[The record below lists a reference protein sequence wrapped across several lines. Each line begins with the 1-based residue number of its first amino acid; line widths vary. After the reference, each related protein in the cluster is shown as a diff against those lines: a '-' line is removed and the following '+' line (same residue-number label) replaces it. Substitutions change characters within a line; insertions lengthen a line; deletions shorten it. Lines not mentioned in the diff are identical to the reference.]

1 MADYFN
7 RAPELTPEEYQN
19 RFVDFYNFSGIQ
31 EAQVIDTDDSDDD
44 TDPAPVEANVLMPV
58 GENEPRS
65 VFSAGE
71 GGAFSYRKVEPT
83 EVLQKYNNRA
93 ETAKTKTGGDK
104 VKQFQE
110 YLMSDEGVLGG
121 TLGMMGLTSAGPLMA
136 AAGYKNRENQKKT
149 ADMILA
155 TGGGDMFELNGQLV
169 YRKPKSQ
176 FFEGVFQGTQAEMAG
191 VAAMNKKFL
200 PGMVTFDVAVDDVL
214 KDEGH
219 KAASVLDGVA
229 SDFFGTVYG
238 ADGSTASVG
247 ASKNTALRNRELVET
262 MQSMGY
268 SQKEINDAV
277 GKGYGLD
284 LRQGVIAGMAQY
296 KTGPFHSTK
305 RMDADEYNALESAHT
320 SLKQSL
326 VRSLIESSPV
336 KKETTTATATE
347 AAASEDIDFNVERE
361 SDYAE
366 GEAFGQS
373 PEKPERSGPASDKAA
388 DDPGQ
393 RGKQGSGTGFGERY
407 RARGGRVG
415 LQEGGVAGAQA
426 GFVER
431 PPSQV
436 SEAATV
442 ADDKPMSVPEGT
454 FVINA
459 AAVEFAGEKDIMKML
474 NAAYK
479 EAEKKGIQPPS
490 QEMLEV
496 AVSRGEVI
504 VPPFLAKIIGYDRLE
519 KINNRGKKE
528 VNERIKENGQRP
540 VEAAGGGFLTR
551 KKLANGGEID
561 EYEDKVIADEVR
573 RKMDQLLASVP
584 EDVTIDTKYYDEE
597 RPMRREYYQELA
609 RLNDAEALTGRFF
622 ASSNMENY
630 EKVINVP
637 KTPTLFNLYAMA
649 EEVAHLESKKYRAEN
664 PYSRDR
670 YTIPLTDAD
679 MRKYYAQYE
688 KGGFAFTEEDIAAMS
703 PKEIEKF
710 EKQFNQPISK
720 IRHSFNAYE
729 AFEKEQDY
737 LEEMRA
743 KKVAFDTVGG
753 LLPKGKRAANMTKS
767 QYEENFINYIIQT
780 ASPTIQ
786 AGIFNK
792 YPELR
797 DKYFDDKGRFNK
809 KVARPG
815 KDFKDAMMKEEELLK
830 SEKVKQFYKDQSF
843 LDMVQSKDPYYAE
856 GYGVIPPK

>member
-1 MADYFN
+1 MK
-7 RAPELTPEEYQN
+7 L
-19 RFVDFYNFSGIQ
+19 
-31 EAQVIDTDDSDDD
+31 
-44 TDPAPVEANVLMPV
+44 L
-58 GENEPRS
+58 
-65 VFSAGE
+65 
-71 GGAFSYRKVEPT
+71 
-83 EVLQKYNNRA
+83 
-93 ETAKTKTGGDK
+93 
-104 VKQFQE
+104 
-110 YLMSDEGVLGG
+110 
-121 TLGMMGLTSAGPLMA
+121 
-136 AAGYKNRENQKKT
+136 
-149 ADMILA
+149 
-155 TGGGDMFELNGQLV
+155 
-169 YRKPKSQ
+169 
-176 FFEGVFQGTQAEMAG
+176 
-191 VAAMNKKFL
+191 FL
-200 PGMVTFDVAVDDVL
+200 
-214 KDEGH
+214 
-219 KAASVLDGVA
+219 
-229 SDFFGTVYG
+229 
-238 ADGSTASVG
+238 
-247 ASKNTALRNRELVET
+247 
-262 MQSMGY
+262 
-268 SQKEINDAV
+268 
-277 GKGYGLD
+277 
-284 LRQGVIAGMAQY
+284 
-296 KTGPFHSTK
+296 
-305 RMDADEYNALESAHT
+305 
-320 SLKQSL
+320 
-326 VRSLIESSPV
+326 
-336 KKETTTATATE
+336 
-347 AAASEDIDFNVERE
+347 
-361 SDYAE
+361 
-366 GEAFGQS
+366 
-373 PEKPERSGPASDKAA
+373 
-388 DDPGQ
+388 
-393 RGKQGSGTGFGERY
+393 
-407 RARGGRVG
+407 
-415 LQEGGVAGAQA
+415 
-426 GFVER
+426 
-431 PPSQV
+431 
-436 SEAATV
+436 
-442 ADDKPMSVPEGT
+442 
-454 FVINA
+454 
-459 AAVEFAGEKDIMKML
+459 
-474 NAAYK
+474 
-479 EAEKKGIQPPS
+479 
-490 QEMLEV
+490 
-496 AVSRGEVI
+496 
-504 VPPFLAKIIGYDRLE
+504 
-519 KINNRGKKE
+519 RGKKE